1 VPEDAVGCEPVS
13 APNSLLTG
21 KLTGNLPISGVSAAN
36 LTTSLRACAR
46 PDRATW
52 AACRR
57 RRGDRVVFFAAIAHS
72 RYWHLA
78 SFTAMHKISTRW
90 EVLRTW
96 IGPRPRSPPRLMPSR
111 PGEFHPEPLTEP
123 DLTLRLVPPREGCR
137 LPLNIGF
144 LPLPVDPRQ
153 MAMTRSLRSTA
164 LTRYRAGDSQVSPA

>member
-1 VPEDAVGCEPVS
+1 VTTKIGLNRATLPVSPIDKPLGSLSIQPVGPTTLFRSANTMLRDALGGLQRHPTTSCACHRSGLGRESVIANPEHLKGTHIWAVPEDAVGCEPVS

-72 RYWHLA
+72 RYWHFSDLA
-78 SFTAMHKISTRW
+78 RCPT
-90 EVLRTW
+90 
-96 IGPRPRSPPRLMPSR
+96 
-111 PGEFHPEPLTEP
+111 
-123 DLTLRLVPPREGCR
+123 
-137 LPLNIGF
+137 
-144 LPLPVDPRQ
+144 
-153 MAMTRSLRSTA
+153 
-164 LTRYRAGDSQVSPA
+164 

>member
-1 VPEDAVGCEPVS
+1 MNRGLTYGLCLRTPVGCEPVS

-72 RYWHLA
+72 RYWHKADKSRRLL
-78 SFTAMHKISTRW
+78 FVRI
-90 EVLRTW
+90 
-96 IGPRPRSPPRLMPSR
+96 RSEADTEQSR
-111 PGEFHPEPLTEP
+111 AFKA
-123 DLTLRLVPPREGCR
+123 DL
-137 LPLNIGF
+137 
-144 LPLPVDPRQ
+144 
-153 MAMTRSLRSTA
+153 
-164 LTRYRAGDSQVSPA
+164 

>member
-1 VPEDAVGCEPVS
+1 MNRGTHIWAVPEDAVGCEPVS

-72 RYWHLA
+72 RYWHIA
-78 SFTAMHKISTRW
+78 
-90 EVLRTW
+90 
-96 IGPRPRSPPRLMPSR
+96 
-111 PGEFHPEPLTEP
+111 
-123 DLTLRLVPPREGCR
+123 TLCGNAAL
-137 LPLNIGF
+137 
-144 LPLPVDPRQ
+144 
-153 MAMTRSLRSTA
+153 RSLSERS
-164 LTRYRAGDSQVSPA
+164 GH

>member
-46 PDRATW
+46 PDRAAW

-72 RYWHLA
+72 RYWHFSA
-78 SFTAMHKISTRW
+78 VPSEPANVRSWGGERTQRGHAPTAESDPH
-90 EVLRTW
+90 
-96 IGPRPRSPPRLMPSR
+96 RSSDVQC
-111 PGEFHPEPLTEP
+111 T
-123 DLTLRLVPPREGCR
+123 GCR
-137 LPLNIGF
+137 VAVRATLPWSVYVGAPDPDTNVPI
-144 LPLPVDPRQ
+144 LPITFEPFDRLRRQ
-153 MAMTRSLRSTA
+153 MVGEPFP
-164 LTRYRAGDSQVSPA
+164 GD

>member
-1 VPEDAVGCEPVS
+1 MAEDAVGCEPVS

-72 RYWHLA
+72 RYWHEA
-78 SFTAMHKISTRW
+78 SFRCSAKARQLLD
-90 EVLRTW
+90 VKRTFAEASR
-96 IGPRPRSPPRLMPSR
+96 GNYLSPGFQFLCLQWLKSSK
-111 PGEFHPEPLTEP
+111 
-123 DLTLRLVPPREGCR
+123 TLR
-137 LPLNIGF
+137 
-144 LPLPVDPRQ
+144 
-153 MAMTRSLRSTA
+153 
-164 LTRYRAGDSQVSPA
+164 

>member
-1 VPEDAVGCEPVS
+1 MWAVPEDAVGCEPVS

-72 RYWHLA
+72 RYWHYPEVA
-78 SFTAMHKISTRW
+78 AATR
-90 EVLRTW
+90 LR
-96 IGPRPRSPPRLMPSR
+96 RLS
-111 PGEFHPEPLTEP
+111 ENKP
-123 DLTLRLVPPREGCR
+123 DLRREGPEST
-137 LPLNIGF
+137 LL
-144 LPLPVDPRQ
+144 
-153 MAMTRSLRSTA
+153 THLRHLA
-164 LTRYRAGDSQVSPA
+164 QI

>member
-1 VPEDAVGCEPVS
+1 MPEDAVGCEPVS

-72 RYWHLA
+72 RYWHKAAVRCGAKVHTLLEVKRTCRDRRHRINPTRLTHYVIGGA
-78 SFTAMHKISTRW
+78 SEGACRERHWCRQLFERGLS
-90 EVLRTW
+90 
-96 IGPRPRSPPRLMPSR
+96 PRGLPLKSCHLPSCR
-111 PGEFHPEPLTEP
+111 NAAAPCATEP
-123 DLTLRLVPPREGCR
+123 QPISLATTGTMAKA
-137 LPLNIGF
+137 PL
-144 LPLPVDPRQ
+144 
-153 MAMTRSLRSTA
+153 S
-164 LTRYRAGDSQVSPA
+164 

>member
-1 VPEDAVGCEPVS
+1 DAVGCEPVS

-72 RYWHLA
+72 RYWHN
-78 SFTAMHKISTRW
+78 SDFGKC
-90 EVLRTW
+90 
-96 IGPRPRSPPRLMPSR
+96 PSR
-111 PGEFHPEPLTEP
+111 VGKAIRSGHCSGPTHLSRCG
-123 DLTLRLVPPREGCR
+123 R
-137 LPLNIGF
+137 NN
-144 LPLPVDPRQ
+144 PVAKDPRVK
-153 MAMTRSLRSTA
+153 
-164 LTRYRAGDSQVSPA
+164 GDKNPELGHSPGLSSGHPFTVSPSTESRSQQAEGMYSQTRRSKVRFREQ